1 MSSFIEN
8 NANQINDIISSNNKN
23 AIASIDNIDKRVN
36 SFENSLKSEN
46 SQLLKLL
53 EKHEQNFSSKLESID
68 SSLKEYCSEVDVT
81 KN

>member
-23 AIASIDNIDKRVN
+23 AIASIDNIDKRFN

-68 SSLKEYCSEVDVT
+68 
-81 KN
+81 

>member
-23 AIASIDNIDKRVN
+23 AIASIDNIDKRFN